1 MCPEQVVT
9 LTLVGN
15 IELIHNSATPDC
27 NLDQILPAQSI
38 LDDYHHLQAELLQNN
53 PHTHHTKLEMK
64 VQDGPVSDQ
73 QSGHLHRTLR
83 EHCHLQLIHPQEL
96 MQSDLKART
105 HPVGMK

>member
-15 IELIHNSATPDC
+15 IELI
-27 NLDQILPAQSI
+27 
-38 LDDYHHLQAELLQNN
+38 QNN

>member
-15 IELIHNSATPDC
+15 IELIHNLATPDC

-38 LDDYHHLQAELLQNN
+38 LDDYHHLHAELLQNN
-53 PHTHHTKLEMK
+53 PHTHHAKLEMK

-73 QSGHLHRTLR
+73 QSGHLHRTLC
-83 EHCHLQLIHPQEL
+83 EHCHLQ
-96 MQSDLKART
+96 
-105 HPVGMK
+105 